1 MASKSATLRFL
12 RTLLLILA
20 VVSAVSA
27 ETPEGGAFNKVLNDL
42 KNVAHRVLE
51 NVGVEGPEKK
61 SLEADVTNNDTDE
74 PSSSKV
80 LSLLDALQSF
90 SKKGFFFK
98 GRKHGHG
105 HGHGHG
111 SGEEHS
117 GAAEGSSGGCA
128 SGYQSHDGTCYRAY
142 GDRKSYDDAKAKCA
156 ADGGRLVA
164 PKTERLDTFIMGL
177 VQANGGGDHWIGL
190 DDRASE
196 GVWTFSDGTQMQNC
210 DFKKWAPGEPNNNG
224 GQDCVQYWAGRS
236 NRWDDDTCSRQKKFI
251 CQIGPGDNTGCT
263 GTSGNSPGYTSLG
276 CWKDKSS
283 RAIGQ
288 LEGKDSRLSGD
299 YKRRDDALRK
309 CYEVAKDRGFMVFG
323 VQNGGQCFGSP
334 IAGGTYRKYGPSSG
348 CRGGE
353 GGGWANDV
361 YRITDANPK
370 YFTLGC
376 WKDTSNRAI
385 AIVEGSD
392 SRLDGQYSRR
402 KDAINKCYEVAKA
415 KGNAVFSVQNG
426 GQCGTSSNA
435 QSTYYKFGRS
445 TACKTDGKGGGW
457 ANQVYRIIG
466 AGASFGWLQCSPSWA
481 IDASGTPY
489 VHNGVTYG
497 PGQVLDGNPNTYW
510 NPQQTSR
517 NFNRWYIIFN
527 FGKRYRLWGFRLS
540 HYGDTTHDIKKFQLQ
555 WSAGNNPYDW
565 KDALTVDEATAGT
578 NNNQY
583 FYGFGGTGQYWR
595 LYITRT
601 HSGYQPLLKEIG
613 FYGMEAGSGS
623 GGVKAPQCAGSTT
636 NIARGKQVEQS
647 SLAYGGNPDRA
658 VDGNTNSFWPGN
670 SCTHTDM
677 ENNPWWRVDLGA
689 SQCVDRVVVTNRL
702 DCCSERLSGF
712 KVYVGDNPTVTD
724 NPSCGGEQHTRGKAK
739 FTVNC
744 GRRTGRYVGIAL
756 SGRQYLTLCEVQVFG
771 GAAEGSGSCA
781 SGYQRYDGT
790 CYRAYG
796 DRKSYD
802 DAKAKCAADGGRLV
816 APKTEMLDTFIMGL
830 VQANGG
836 GDHWIG
842 LDDKASEGVWTFS
855 DGTQMQNC
863 DFKKWAPGEPNN
875 NGGQDCVQY
884 WAGAGNRWDDDTCS
898 RQKKFICQIG
908 PGDNTG
914 CTGTSGNSPGYMSL
928 GCWKDKS
935 SRAIGQLEDSRLSGD
950 YKSRPNALG
959 KCYEVAKDRGFM
971 VFGVQNGGQCFGT
984 PIAGGTYRK
993 YGPSTGC
1000 AGDGEG
1006 GGWANNVYRIT
1017 DANPRYFTLGCWKDT
1032 SNRAIAIVEGSDSR
1046 LDGQYSRRKDAIN
1059 KCYEVAKAKGNAV
1072 FSVQNGGQCGTSSN
1086 AQSTYYKF
1094 GRSTACKTDGKGGG
1108 WANQVY
1114 RIIGAGA
1121 RFGWLQCSPTWAIDA
1136 SGTPYVRNGVTYGP
1150 GQVLDGNPNTY
1161 WNPQGTSRNF
1171 NRWYIIFNF
1180 GKRYRLW
1187 GFRLSH
1193 YGDTTHDIK
1202 KFQLQW
1208 SAGNNPYD
1216 WKDALTVDEATA
1228 GTNNDQYF
1236 YGFGG
1241 TGQYWRLY
1249 ITRTH
1254 SGYQPNLKEIGF
1266 YGMEAGSGSG
1276 GVKAPQC
1283 AGSTTNIAR
1292 GKQVEQSSLAYGGNP
1307 DRAVDGN
1314 TNSFW
1319 PGNSCTHTD
1328 MENNPWWRV
1337 DLGASQCVDRVVVTN
1352 RLDCCSERLSGFKV
1366 YVGDNPTVTDNPSC
1380 GGEQH
1385 TRGKAKFTVN
1395 CGRRTGR
1402 YVGIA
1407 LSGRQYLTLCE
1418 VQVFGGAAEGSGSCA
1433 SGYQR
1438 YEGTCYRAYGDR
1450 KSYDDAKAKC
1460 AADGGRLVAPKT
1472 EMLDTF
1478 IMGLVQ
1484 ANGGGDHWIGL
1495 DDKASEGVWTY
1506 SDGTQMQ
1513 NCDFKKWAPG
1523 EPNNAG
1529 GQDCVQYWAAAGHR
1543 WDDDTCSRQKKFI
1556 CQIGP
1561 GDNAGCTGP
1570 SGYSFIG
1577 CYVDNVFRVFPH
1589 ALMRSDQLTAGTCAE
1604 HCRSRGYTYCGTE
1617 WHNECFCGN
1626 DASFAKLG
1634 PMKPVGE
1641 CNAPCRGDS
1650 NEKCGGFWR
1659 ISVYRLARRVA
1670 KLRWRADLRCG
1681 NSFPA
1686 PGATPGECDPDGT
1699 YHCCSSY
1706 NWCGNTPAHCTC
1718 DGCIDYRRNNGG
1730 GGGSVKAPKGLCG
1743 LRWAPIDGSLKFVSV
1758 GGCGVWGVNKDDDV
1772 YYRIGTYL
1780 GENHPGTEWLKV
1792 DGKLKQISS
1801 GYGIVW
1807 GVNANNNVYVRE
1819 GFNGGRPQGSSW
1831 TQMDGLLTMV
1841 SVSSTTNQVWGV
1853 NVNYNVYRRV
1863 GVTFANRKGTSW
1875 QQLDGSLRYVSV
1887 GPAGVWGVNCNNDI
1901 WYREGTYGDERA
1913 VGSRWRLVSGKLK
1926 QLTVGYNVV
1935 WGVNARDEIWIRV
1948 GITSSNPTGTDW
1960 VLVPGSLSMIYVSP
1974 STNKVWGCNA
1984 GRQIF
1989 RRRGIF
1995 SYGGRRG
2002 GRFSWFQTSGEWAG
2016 EASGTPASEGGVTF
2030 GPSNIFDGNPRSCW
2044 KPTGLPQNYNQWSII
2059 MNFGVSY
2066 LLSQIRITNYG
2077 DTTHDIKSF
2086 KLQVSATGSP
2096 YNWQD
2101 ALVVPSVTA
2110 GSIEPQEFDIS
2121 PVTGQYWRLF
2131 ITATHSGSAPWLVG
2145 VAFNG
2150 IQAGVCPSGWSSGG
2164 YLCYRAFADSVDA
2177 ATAATNCGVAGG
2189 RLATVKHRTINN
2201 LLVRL
2206 KNAVDSN
2213 ADFWIGLSDKETEG
2227 VWMWSDGTVSSGF
2240 NAWAPGEPNNAGNE
2254 DCVHYWSHSKGA
2266 SQRDLWNDIGC
2277 SHSKKYLCERDI
2289 GAGGEGGGSGSGGAG
2304 AGGSGGGAGTGEV
2317 PHRWN
2322 SNLRCGSEFPAPLAT
2337 PGECNPEGA
2346 FPCCSPHN
2354 WCGITPNHCTCDG
2367 CIDYRPRPGTGAGGS
2382 GGGISGGGGGG
2393 GGAAGGGGGGT
2404 GVIDGGAGVG
2414 SGAGTGGAGAAGG
2427 GGGGGAI
2434 GGGGGA

>member
-61 SLEADVTNNDTDE
+61 SLETDVTNNDTDE

-196 GVWTFSDGTQMQNC
+196 GVWTFSDGIQMQNC

-251 CQIGPGDNTGCT
+251 CQIGAAEGGSGSCASGYQRYDGTCYRAYGDRKSYDDAKAKCAADGGRLVAPKTESLDTFIMGLVQANGGGDHWIGLDDRASEGVWTFSDGTQMQRCQTDGDASETIVTSRNGPQESPTITEGRTVCSTGREEGNRWDDDTCSRQKKFICQIGPGDNTGCT
-263 GTSGNSPGYTSLG
+263 GTSGNSPGYMSLG

-299 YKRRDDALRK
+299 YKRRDDALGK
-309 CYEVAKDRGFMVFG
+309 CYQVAKDRGFMVFG

-466 AGASFGWLQCSPSWA
+466 A
-481 IDASGTPY
+481 
-489 VHNGVTYG
+489 
-497 PGQVLDGNPNTYW
+497 
-510 NPQQTSR
+510 
-517 NFNRWYIIFN
+517 
-527 FGKRYRLWGFRLS
+527 
-540 HYGDTTHDIKKFQLQ
+540 
-555 WSAGNNPYDW
+555 
-565 KDALTVDEATAGT
+565 
-578 NNNQY
+578 
-583 FYGFGGTGQYWR
+583 
-595 LYITRT
+595 
-601 HSGYQPLLKEIG
+601 
-613 FYGMEAGSGS
+613 
-623 GGVKAPQCAGSTT
+623 
-636 NIARGKQVEQS
+636 
-647 SLAYGGNPDRA
+647 
-658 VDGNTNSFWPGN
+658 
-670 SCTHTDM
+670 
-677 ENNPWWRVDLGA
+677 
-689 SQCVDRVVVTNRL
+689 
-702 DCCSERLSGF
+702 
-712 KVYVGDNPTVTD
+712 
-724 NPSCGGEQHTRGKAK
+724 
-739 FTVNC
+739 
-744 GRRTGRYVGIAL
+744 
-756 SGRQYLTLCEVQVFG
+756 
-771 GAAEGSGSCA
+771 AEGGSGSCA

-816 APKTEMLDTFIMGL
+816 APKTESLDTFIMGL

-842 LDDKASEGVWTFS
+842 LDDRASEGVWTFS

-1017 DANPRYFTLGCWKDT
+1017 DANPKYFTLGCWKDT

-1121 RFGWLQCSPTWAIDA
+1121 RFGWLQCSPSWAIDA

-1150 GQVLDGNPNTY
+1150 GQVLDGDSNTY

-1187 GFRLSH
+1187 GFRLSN

-1266 YGMEAGSGSG
+1266 YGMEAG
-1276 GVKAPQC
+1276 
-1283 AGSTTNIAR
+1283 
-1292 GKQVEQSSLAYGGNP
+1292 
-1307 DRAVDGN
+1307 
-1314 TNSFW
+1314 
-1319 PGNSCTHTD
+1319 
-1328 MENNPWWRV
+1328 
-1337 DLGASQCVDRVVVTN
+1337 
-1352 RLDCCSERLSGFKV
+1352 
-1366 YVGDNPTVTDNPSC
+1366 
-1380 GGEQH
+1380 
-1385 TRGKAKFTVN
+1385 
-1395 CGRRTGR
+1395 
-1402 YVGIA
+1402 
-1407 LSGRQYLTLCE
+1407 
-1418 VQVFGGAAEGSGSCA
+1418 AAEGSGSCA

-1438 YEGTCYRAYGDR
+1438 YDGTCYRAYGDR
-1450 KSYDDAKAKC
+1450 KSYDDAMAQC

-1718 DGCIDYRRNNGG
+1718 NGCIDYRRNN
-1730 GGGSVKAPKGLCG
+1730 
-1743 LRWAPIDGSLKFVSV
+1743 
-1758 GGCGVWGVNKDDDV
+1758 
-1772 YYRIGTYL
+1772 
-1780 GENHPGTEWLKV
+1780 
-1792 DGKLKQISS
+1792 
-1801 GYGIVW
+1801 
-1807 GVNANNNVYVRE
+1807 
-1819 GFNGGRPQGSSW
+1819 
-1831 TQMDGLLTMV
+1831 
-1841 SVSSTTNQVWGV
+1841 
-1853 NVNYNVYRRV
+1853 
-1863 GVTFANRKGTSW
+1863 GTSW

-2277 SHSKKYLCERDI
+2277 SHSKKYLCER
-2289 GAGGEGGGSGSGGAG
+2289 GMY
-2304 AGGSGGGAGTGEV
+2304 TLKTV
-2317 PHRWN
+2317 
-2322 SNLRCGSEFPAPLAT
+2322 
-2337 PGECNPEGA
+2337 
-2346 FPCCSPHN
+2346 
-2354 WCGITPNHCTCDG
+2354 ITE
-2367 CIDYRPRPGTGAGGS
+2367 S
-2382 GGGISGGGGGG
+2382 WLIS
-2393 GGAAGGGGGGT
+2393 
-2404 GVIDGGAGVG
+2404 
-2414 SGAGTGGAGAAGG
+2414 SSK
-2427 GGGGGAI
+2427 
-2434 GGGGGA
+2434 